1 MDRKMLTE
9 SVVLIILLLG
19 GWGVF
24 QSLNTS
30 GQLIQTDAFEGIIFN
45 AQAAERSK
53 LSQLLPR
60 EIEGYWPPTQND
72 VMQMEAELKTYLK
85 QTAQPERKR
94 MWEELTDYKR
104 QYAGIVRN
112 GQQVFCQQLLYG
124 RGFGEMGTHPGS
136 RFTRRGLL
144 FSSVIQC

>member
-1 MDRKMLTE
+1 MDRKMLPE

-30 GQLIQTDAFEGIIFN
+30 GQLIQTDAFEGIIFK

-94 MWEELTDYKR
+94 M
-104 QYAGIVRN
+104 
-112 GQQVFCQQLLYG
+112 
-124 RGFGEMGTHPGS
+124 
-136 RFTRRGLL
+136 
-144 FSSVIQC
+144 